1 MGEHTS
7 GPVNHCS
14 FCGRSEEQ
22 TKKLI
27 AGANAFICDQCVV
40 LCSEVLAT
48 DGKNTPAAD
57 RAREAVRKP
66 GSRQGNAGWTGYD
79 PAPRDAS

>member
-1 MGEHTS
+1 MAEHTS

-14 FCGRSEEQ
+14 FCGRSEDQ

-27 AGANAFICDQCVV
+27 AGASAFICDQCVA
-40 LCSEVLAT
+40 LCSEVLAA
-48 DGKNTPAAD
+48 DGKNLTAAD
-57 RAREAVRKP
+57 TVRDAVQKP
-66 GSRQGNAGWTGYD
+66 GSRRGNTGWTGYD